1 MELGIT
7 VAVKN
12 MTENKFSLKKL
23 PPTAA
28 NNCKKRDA
36 LVPSFHYNLAPFPDF
51 ELSFIKGT
59 TFSEDILF
67 EIIHRRYKLSFS
79 ERKNNGAWRL

>member
-1 MELGIT
+1 
-7 VAVKN
+7 
-12 MTENKFSLKKL
+12 MTENKFSLQKL

-28 NNCKKRDA
+28 NNCYKFAEKEMPWYH
-36 LVPSFHYNLAPFPDF
+36 LFITIWHLFPDF
-51 ELSFIKGT
+51 KLSFIKGT

-79 ERKNNGAWRL
+79 ERKNSGAWRL